1 MSIYSIQL
9 NGNLN
14 TSKNNSVKL
23 LLSSLGIL
31 VITGMIIYIF

>member
-9 NGNLN
+9 KGNYN
-14 TSKNNSVKL
+14 VSKTNSVKL

-31 VITGMIIYIF
+31 TVVSMIIYIF